1 MGATLVASKARMSGV
16 DMRRSALAVVLLLA
30 TAVAS
35 EGADSSTEPA
45 PGNQTESASALT
57 VGFGVSPLRAQLPA
71 PLAAVPGGQGSESGR
86 PGNFDNHGS
95 ALSFDVTLR
104 WPGADTV
111 PLEPYLTVGPALFV
125 VEPDYPGRLLGTRV
139 DPAYHLGARA
149 GAGLNWRLGKD
160 VTLFGA
166 YEVTTTADSALP
178 SFGAKPGA
186 DAGVTGY
193 DFIYGLRIRY

>member
-1 MGATLVASKARMSGV
+1 MAVTGTRCLGVVVA
-16 DMRRSALAVVLLLA
+16 LLLA
-30 TAVAS
+30 TAGPARGGDATVES
-35 EGADSSTEPA
+35 TPGARTDP
-45 PGNQTESASALT
+45 ASAFA

-86 PGNFDNHGS
+86 PGDFDSHGT
-95 ALSFDVTLR
+95 ALSFDITLR
-104 WPGADTV
+104 WPGGDAL
-111 PLEPYLTVGPALFV
+111 PLEPYLTVGPALLV

-139 DPAYHLGARA
+139 EPAYRLGAKA

-166 YEVTTTADSALP
+166 YEVTTTDSALP
-178 SFGAKPGA
+178 SFGAKPAA

-193 DFIYGLRIRY
+193 DFTYGLRFRY